1 MGVRVEKIQ
10 EQIKEEVSDIIL
22 RGLKDPRIGFV
33 TVTKV
38 DVSSDLKT
46 AKIYVSILGSSE
58 QFENTW
64 QGLRHSC
71 GYIRQELAKRM
82 RIKFVPEIA
91 FYPDTT
97 MQYSAHIQDLINKIH
112 RLAKEESDDGSN
124 D

>member
-1 MGVRVEKIQ
+1 
-10 EQIKEEVSDIIL
+10 
-22 RGLKDPRIGFV
+22 LKDPRIGFV

-112 RLAKEESDDGSN
+112 RSAKEESDDGSN